1 MNTNHVSW
9 LLRQEISGEAGV
21 SLDDKLDIL
30 RLSQFAETTTSLQLW
45 APVALL
51 ASFNSWA
58 DVSIPAFFQ
67 WSVGCSILR
76 SEETKPV
83 IEAARH
89 KANISR
95 FESIQRPVVEG
106 IDVSRPAGF
115 NQLAD
120 SITEWAGMLLEGK
133 EFDAETEQCRFEIAV
148 QSCRSQAKLLEEIAA
163 GKSMEAQAVGG
174 NRYNFV
180 FLLQTLWFAF
190 HLKSDSALRR
200 ALFHS
205 KGPLPKHS
213 PQFFRGNRVRF
224 NNASAFQKHLNQE
237 CQS

>member
-1 MNTNHVSW
+1 
-9 LLRQEISGEAGV
+9 
-21 SLDDKLDIL
+21 
-30 RLSQFAETTTSLQLW
+30 
-45 APVALL
+45 
-51 ASFNSWA
+51 
-58 DVSIPAFFQ
+58 
-67 WSVGCSILR
+67 
-76 SEETKPV
+76 
-83 IEAARH
+83 
-89 KANISR
+89 
-95 FESIQRPVVEG
+95 
-106 IDVSRPAGF
+106 
-115 NQLAD
+115 
-120 SITEWAGMLLEGK
+120 MLLEGK

-205 KGPLPKHS
+205 KGPPPKHS

>member
-1 MNTNHVSW
+1 M
-9 LLRQEISGEAGV
+9 
-21 SLDDKLDIL
+21 
-30 RLSQFAETTTSLQLW
+30 
-45 APVALL
+45 
-51 ASFNSWA
+51 
-58 DVSIPAFFQ
+58 
-67 WSVGCSILR
+67 
-76 SEETKPV
+76 
-83 IEAARH
+83 
-89 KANISR
+89 
-95 FESIQRPVVEG
+95 EG
-106 IDVSRPAGF
+106 IDVFGPAGF

-190 HLKSDSALRR
+190 DLKSDSALRR

-205 KGPLPKHS
+205 LKVLYPNTRHNFFEEIVSDSTMPLPSRSILTRSARAESAECLRMWIHMSGTEQQSAHS
-213 PQFFRGNRVRF
+213 
-224 NNASAFQKHLNQE
+224 
-237 CQS
+237 